1 MMNNGIGSVLIAL
14 AIWALVFLVFRVIV
28 RWYWKV
34 NQVVALLKSIDEKL
48 GRMLPRERHG
58 IENDVRLGDIDSLT
72 ISRE

>member
-1 MMNNGIGSVLIAL
+1 MMNSGIGSVLIAL
-14 AIWALVFLVFRVIV
+14 AVWALVFLVFRVIV
-28 RWYWKV
+28 LWYWKV
-34 NQVVALLKSIDEKL
+34 NQVVALLKAIDEKL